1 MSLSLHLGHQAH
13 ISVKNFIRRDHLTSR
28 NFTCASL
35 SDDHLFSSLSA
46 PLPLSST
53 SNSTSTFT
61 PPSFMAPVKR
71 ELGLTKP
78 GPSRT
83 TRNRDSIPIRAPS
96 LAPTVTAPNS
106 PGSENHPT
114 RFSSSALNDPAALSS
129 NDIDAAASSS
139 SDTMANDRDRDNDVD
154 MTGEASGTPQDAM
167 QVLAGKSGQ
176 LIQGMQKLSSLSID
190 AAVPSL
196 PKFIVVGDQSAG
208 KSSMVEGLGDIKLP
222 RGQGTCT
229 RVPTHITT
237 TSAVWNNAAWTAKI
251 SLHRSYVFAP
261 SSRGKYAKWAELGQL
276 EVVPFATIFDKDHLE
291 VALRRAQLALLNPK
305 QDPESFSNL
314 DSAKIP
320 GHELQIGFS
329 PNVISL
335 EIAALGLPE
344 LSFYDLPG
352 AINTTPSEKDSYLV
366 VFVERLLTTYMS
378 DEKALILLAC
388 PANQDME
395 NSTANRYLRKCK
407 AEKRTIGV
415 LTKPDLMEGTQFKVD
430 TVKAMLNGE
439 LYPLGYG
446 WFIAKQ
452 LSHDDIVDGVDHAQA
467 REMEKHYFNSWPW
480 NDQLVEFAERFGIV
494 NLQQALSRTLTQ
506 HILDALPGI
515 VNSVNSRLQAVK
527 KTLSAFP
534 ERSAD
539 PGIVVNTEIYK
550 LYTNVKDELSAETTS
565 TYREEYRQILGE
577 VRTKFKEV
585 RPCVDITT
593 PGVAQ
598 PIDRSE
604 SVVVLSSEDED
615 EEESPSKRSKTN
627 NGSVATPSN
636 KRQRTPAARTPVS
649 NSRQPK
655 LEPAEL
661 LRQPVRTVFKLDQ
674 VQHEYDSAPGADI
687 AGETSSVVDQKL
699 CLQPLPEWYHVAE
712 FMLTKIETAVRRMLA
727 STLQASLGHLS
738 ATLLYKAARQT
749 LLTLFKRLANEQRQA
764 FQHRIDIETS
774 RAVTVNKAA
783 LGSAKSAELARLQAS
798 RREHRMREY
807 YHIIESRGL
816 KLPTQEVMK
825 KNAHDPDWISK
836 NLGFDEYEREINALV
851 LPLAYYDIASASL
864 LDTLAKQV
872 DFELIGGYRKEL
884 LPRLL
889 EDLKVTD
896 KAHCETLLAESEASE
911 RQRVSLENEMG
922 TLEKAVTELSSLP
935 DVHG

>member
-1 MSLSLHLGHQAH
+1 
-13 ISVKNFIRRDHLTSR
+13 
-28 NFTCASL
+28 
-35 SDDHLFSSLSA
+35 
-46 PLPLSST
+46 
-53 SNSTSTFT
+53 
-61 PPSFMAPVKR
+61 
-71 ELGLTKP
+71 
-78 GPSRT
+78 
-83 TRNRDSIPIRAPS
+83 
-96 LAPTVTAPNS
+96 
-106 PGSENHPT
+106 
-114 RFSSSALNDPAALSS
+114 
-129 NDIDAAASSS
+129 
-139 SDTMANDRDRDNDVD
+139 

-276 EVVPFATIFDKDHLE
+276 EV
-291 VALRRAQLALLNPK
+291 
-305 QDPESFSNL
+305 
-314 DSAKIP
+314 
-320 GHELQIGFS
+320 IGFS

-627 NGSVATPSN
+627 NGS
-636 KRQRTPAARTPVS
+636 
-649 NSRQPK
+649 
-655 LEPAEL
+655 
-661 LRQPVRTVFKLDQ
+661 
-674 VQHEYDSAPGADI
+674 
-687 AGETSSVVDQKL
+687 
-699 CLQPLPEWYHVAE
+699 PLPEWYHVAE

-922 TLEKAVTELSSLP
+922 KLEKAVTELSSLP